1 MLLEKEVRRLWQT
14 ENLNFLPCTFSDCNF
29 ILLSTSGNFPR
40 RIILLDEEREL
51 LELNLFS
58 PTVQPTISTFL
69 NEFAFTSSSEFTF
82 AVCQCRKRQFFNSVI
97 FEPVTNLHL
106 YFSYTQFFFN
116 ITINISISDFTLFSS
131 VGIP

>member
-1 MLLEKEVRRLWQT
+1 MLLEKGVRRLWQT
-14 ENLNFLPCTFSDCNF
+14 ENLNFLPCTFSDCSF

>member
-14 ENLNFLPCTFSDCNF
+14 ENLNFLPCTFSDCSF

-40 RIILLDEEREL
+40 GIILLDEEREL

-58 PTVQPTISTFL
+58 PTVQPTMWISAVSSTFL

-106 YFSYTQFFFN
+106 YFSYTQFFFQYYN
-116 ITINISISDFTLFSS
+116 QHIHL
-131 VGIP
+131 

>member
-1 MLLEKEVRRLWQT
+1 MLLEKGVRRLWQT